1 MKSININQTW
11 SKLIIYLFELALGI
25 VLLIDP
31 IKFTNGIIIITGAIL
46 VIAGIISII
55 RYFRQE
61 VNLAIAE
68 FSLSKGL
75 ICVALGLFCALRSD
89 WFIATLP
96 VITVFYGVV
105 ILLIGIMKIQYTV
118 DLLRLRVKGWTL
130 TGISAVLTLVFAAV
144 ILINPFS
151 TVTVL
156 WRFTA
161 IILIAEAVLDIVS
174 LIFARRPI
182 TAGWEEAE

>member
-1 MKSININQTW
+1 MKKINQTW
-11 SKLIIYLFELALGI
+11 GKLFIYLFELALGI

-31 IKFTNGIIIITGAIL
+31 IKFTNWIIIVTGAIL

-61 VNLAIAE
+61 VNFAIAE

-75 ICVALGLFCALRSD
+75 ILVALGLFCALRSD

-96 VITVFYGVV
+96 IITVFYGVV

-118 DLLRLRVKGWTL
+118 DLIRLRIRLWTL
-130 TGISAVLTLVFAAV
+130 TGISAVLTMAFAAV
-144 ILINPFS
+144 ILVNPFS
-151 TVTVL
+151 TMTVL

-161 IILIAEAVLDIVS
+161 IILIAEAILDIVS
-174 LIFARRPI
+174 LIVARRSTI
-182 TAGWEEAE
+182 TAEWEEVE